1 MKTIYDSNYS
11 NKYVILFDEAYKI
24 LSDAGKIRKDDN
36 AGKIESLEHYFSYIG
51 DLVDMHVAN
60 VAFGTQDNQ
69 GYSEYS
75 KFLMLPMDEVFGKN
89 IFSINSD
96 SRSIEVP
103 ASFKTNGVSVTG
115 DILAETLL
123 FEIDRFFDITD
134 LASTDIYIQWMNP
147 AGTQGASK
155 VAIVDYKTKPG
166 KLVFGWPLTDKITV
180 EGKDPLKFS
189 VRFIKRGDNNEIV
202 YTLNTMPASV
212 KINQALFTVWNE
224 DIVPENANEMLDKAI
239 SNGPIGGGIDPL
251 VPVYV
256 IDLTGGAMTLTNDSA
271 ELKVEAAS
279 GDNGTLTYSW
289 YLVPKFIEN
298 NEIKTETDDGKKY
311 VPVASEEKYIPTTDE
326 SFVAKKVYYTLDGEG
341 AYVVYDNDKGWTS
354 GLYEKMSVC
363 KINWT
368 EGEHI
373 TGEYYVNV
381 INTIGGRPTNNVRSK
396 SVFFNCPEK
405 IEIDESKL
413 NADNF
418 MDDNGTVSL
427 RVEAKAI
434 PDDKNIS
441 YKWVAVDSEG
451 VEMEEVASGAVYNA
465 STAGWYKVIATTTL
479 NKESMTA
486 ESAIYR
492 VLANPVA
499 PVIIAPPEG
508 EGDYQ
513 VFPDENGIITMNIEI
528 EPYGSELESDEVI
541 YTWYRNRPDKDS
553 VLLTKEDK
561 DVISIEDGELV
572 VKNTDESLV
581 DLYYC
586 VVTNKLANKEAKST
600 SRVFYVNY

>member
-36 AGKIESLEHYFSYIG
+36 AEKIESLEHYFSYIG

-155 VAIVDYKTKPG
+155 VTIVDYKTKPG

-224 DIVPENANEMLDKAI
+224 DIIPENANEMLDKAI
-239 SNGPIGGGIDPL
+239 SNGPVGGGVDPL

-341 AYVVYDNDKGWTS
+341 AYVVYDNDKGWTN

-396 SVFFNCPEK
+396 SIFFNCPEK
-405 IEIDESKL
+405 VEFNKNLAADVFMANNKARLEVGA
-413 NADNF
+413 NATPADA
-418 MDDNGTVSL
+418 
-427 RVEAKAI
+427 E
-434 PDDKNIS
+434 IS
-441 YKWVAVDSEG
+441 YEWFAIDSEG
-451 VEMEEVASGAVYNA
+451 ESMKLADGAVYEA
-465 STAGWYKVIATTTL
+465 SAAGWYKSIATAAL
-479 NKESMTA
+479 NREVLTA
-486 ESAIYR
+486 ESAICR
-492 VLANPVA
+492 VLAPIQA
-499 PVIIAPPEG
+499 PVIIAPPADE
-508 EGDYQ
+508 EEYR
-513 VFPDENGIITMNIEI
+513 VLADENGEFTLEV
-528 EPYGSELESDEVI
+528 EYELSTDKLVSDSVDF
-541 YTWYRNRPDKDS
+541 TWYRKTSDVGDAIVAIGDEDVVSMDGNILKVKPKNDKS
-553 VLLTKEDK
+553 VID
-561 DVISIEDGELV
+561 
-572 VKNTDESLV
+572 
-581 DLYYC
+581 YFYC
-586 VVTNKLANKEAKST
+586 VITNNLAGQKKSAT
-600 SRVFYVNY
+600 SGVFMII